1 MILKTCIGGG
11 LAGVW
16 LRTSG
21 GAVAGLDFTGWDFL
35 GREVSGRD
43 FCFVKALFS
52 SIDVMSHFFAP
63 FAVFGRSVLGLSRS
77 VLGPSPW
84 QFSES
89 ENRRIVFPVVR
100 LAIIEVALLELAGR
114 TCDLTSF
121 ETGAGFAVCGRLN
134 DEIPTPWFISF

>member
-1 MILKTCIGGG
+1 M
-11 LAGVW
+11 
-16 LRTSG
+16 RNSD
-21 GAVAGLDFTGWDFL
+21 GAVAGRDVSDRYFTGPDFF
-35 GREVSGRD
+35 GRDVSGRD
-43 FCFVKALFS
+43 FCFVTVLFS
-52 SIDVMSHFFAP
+52 SIDVRSHFFAP

-134 DEIPTPWFISF
+134 DEIPTPSFISF

>member
-1 MILKTCIGGG
+1 M
-11 LAGVW
+11 
-16 LRTSG
+16 RTSG
-21 GAVAGLDFTGWDFL
+21 GAVAGLDFTGRDFF
-35 GREVSGRD
+35 GRDVSGRD
-43 FCFVKALFS
+43 FSFVKVLFS
-52 SIDVMSHFFAP
+52 SIHFMSHFFAP
-63 FAVFGRSVLGLSRS
+63 FAVFGRS